1 LAISKQGE
9 GANWWGPKG
18 GARFFS
24 QIYPWIVTAL
34 GILAFGVLVARQGL
48 SLTPSVLLFATLCV
62 LAEFLVIRLPQG
74 SLTLSFVLVLLT
86 LLTEGPVGAALV
98 IIIGSLVGYGL
109 LRRQSLSRTLFYGG
123 HYALASAV
131 AGAIFNLTSQNL
143 PHWLLESI
151 HLPAVGSYV
160 LVYAFISQTLVW
172 FRNRV
177 IFTPT
182 EPKFPKTDLLVAFLL
197 SPSSLLLYYLLT
209 VRDFSALL
217 LVLFPLLAMLAA
229 FRTYINIDTA
239 YDEVRLLYEVSQD
252 FMVALTLDETTQ
264 AVAQRICDGIHRMVY
279 CDESA
284 IYTLV
289 PEASELRLVYA
300 QNGETMPPVV
310 TPGRGLLGKTVREG
324 RGRILN
330 NVMHEPLSDG
340 VPMAQGSNSLLAVPL
355 LAQSTLA
362 GWLVLGRRGRKFSA
376 ENLRLVSIL
385 AGQVGVLLKNAE
397 LYEQTHQLAQMDPL
411 LDILNRKAFLEKAKR
426 ELGRAQLNGY
436 QVATMMID
444 IDDFRLINNTYGH
457 QVGDLVLQEVV
468 KVLQASVEETGV
480 VGRYGGEEFLILLF
494 DTDGVRAV
502 GMAERMRRNI
512 EATPFSGG
520 GVVDLGLTISAGIA
534 IFPDDALD
542 LSDLIRKADQ
552 ATYLAK
558 RTGKNRV
565 CLHQEESEEEPRWQ
579 FQAERFSH
587 LIGGLKEEVPRR

>member
-1 LAISKQGE
+1 MAISKRSEAADWRSSE
-9 GANWWGPKG
+9 GG
-18 GARFFS
+18 GRFFP
-24 QIYPWIVTAL
+24 QIYPWVVTVL
-34 GILAFGVLVARQGL
+34 GFLAFGVLVAREGL
-48 SLTPSVLLFATLCV
+48 SVTPSVLLFATLCA

-74 SLTLSFVLVLLT
+74 SLTASFVLVLLT
-86 LLTEGPVGAALV
+86 LLIEGPVGAVLV
-98 IIIGSLVGYGL
+98 IVIGSLVGYGL
-109 LRRQSLSRTLFYGG
+109 LRRQSPSRTLFYGG
-123 HYALASAV
+123 HYALAGAV

-143 PHWLLESI
+143 PYWLLESI

-160 LVYAFISQTLVW
+160 LAYALLSQTLVW

-197 SPSSLLLYYLLT
+197 SPPPLLLYYLLT

-264 AVAQRICDGIHRMVY
+264 AMAQRICEGIGRMIK

-300 QNGETMPPVV
+300 QNGGTMPPVV
-310 TPGRGLLGKTVREG
+310 TPSRGLLGEIVQEG

-330 NVMHEPLSDG
+330 NVMQEPLSDG
-340 VPMAQGSNSLLAVPL
+340 LPTAQAFDSLLAVPL
-355 LAQSTLA
+355 FAESTLA
-362 GWLVLGRRGRKFSA
+362 GWLVLSRRGRKFSA

-385 AGQVGVLLKNAE
+385 AGQAGVLLKNAE
-397 LYEQTHQLAQMDPL
+397 LYEQTHQLAQIDPL

-426 ELGRAQLNGY
+426 ELGQAQLNGHR
-436 QVATMMID
+436 VAMIMID
-444 IDDFRLINNTYGH
+444 IDDFRFVNNTYGH
-457 QVGDLVLQEVV
+457 QVGDLVLQEVAQ
-468 KVLQASVEETGV
+468 VLQASVEGV
-480 VGRYGGEEFLILLF
+480 GMVGRYGGEEFLILLF
-494 DTDGVRAV
+494 DTDGVRAM
-502 GMAERMRRNI
+502 GMAERLRKSV
-512 EATPFSGG
+512 EATSFSGDG
-520 GVVDLGLTISAGIA
+520 GVDLELTISAGVT
-534 IFPDDALD
+534 IFPDDALG
-542 LSDLIRKADQ
+542 LSELIRRADQ

-565 CLHQEESEEEPRWQ
+565 CLHQEGSEEEPKLQ
-579 FQAERFSH
+579 FPVERFSP
-587 LIGGLKEEVPRR
+587 LVGGLKDEVPRR

>member
-9 GANWWGPKG
+9 VADWWGPEG
-18 GARFFS
+18 GGGFFS
-24 QIYPWIVTAL
+24 RIYPWIVTIL
-34 GILAFGVLVARQGL
+34 GFLAFGVLIVRQGL
-48 SLTPSVLLFATLCV
+48 SVTPSLLLFATLCV

-74 SLTLSFVLVLLT
+74 SLTPSFVLVLLT
-86 LLTEGPVGAALV
+86 LVTEGPVGAALV
-98 IIIGSLVGYGL
+98 IVIGSLVGYGL
-109 LRRQSLSRTLFYGG
+109 LRRQSPSRTLFYGG
-123 HYALASAV
+123 HYALASV
-131 AGAIFNLTSQNL
+131 VGGAIFNLSSQNL

-160 LVYAFISQTLVW
+160 LAYAFLSQTLVW

-197 SPSSLLLYYLLT
+197 SPPPLLLYYLLT

-239 YDEVRLLYEVSQD
+239 YDEIRLLYEVSQD
-252 FMVALTLDETTQ
+252 FLVALTLDETTQ
-264 AVAQRICDGIHRMVY
+264 AMAQRICDGIRRMVY

-300 QNGETMPPVV
+300 QNGGTMPPVV
-310 TPGRGLLGKTVREG
+310 TPSRGLLGKIVQEG

-330 NVMHEPLSDG
+330 NVVQEPLSDG
-340 VPMAQGSNSLLAVPL
+340 LPATQASHSLLVVPL
-355 LAQSTLA
+355 FAESTLA
-362 GWLVLGRRGRKFSA
+362 GWLVLSRRSRKFSA

-385 AGQVGVLLKNAE
+385 AGQAGVLLKNAE
-397 LYEQTHQLAQMDPL
+397 LYEQTHQLAQIDPL

-426 ELGRAQLNGY
+426 ELGQAQLNGHR
-436 QVATMMID
+436 VAMIMID
-444 IDDFRLINNTYGH
+444 IDDFRFINNTYGH
-457 QVGDLVLQEVV
+457 QVGDLVLKEVTQ
-468 KVLQASVEETGV
+468 VLQASVEGAGM
-480 VGRYGGEEFLILLF
+480 VGRYGGEEFLILLL
-494 DTDGVRAV
+494 DTDGVRAM
-502 GMAERMRRNI
+502 GMAERMRKSV
-512 EATPFSGG
+512 ETTSFSGD
-520 GVVDLGLTISAGIA
+520 GVVDVGLTISAGIA

-542 LSDLIRKADQ
+542 ISDLIRKADQ
-552 ATYLAK
+552 AAYLAK

-565 CLHQEESEEEPRWQ
+565 CLHQEQSEEEPKLQ
-579 FQAERFSH
+579 FQAERFSP
-587 LIGGLKEEVPRR
+587 LIGGLKDQVR

>member
-1 LAISKQGE
+1 MAISKQGE
-9 GANWWGPKG
+9 AADWWGPKG

-24 QIYPWIVTAL
+24 QIYPWLVAIL
-34 GILAFGVLVARQGL
+34 GFLAFGVLIARWGL
-48 SLTPSVLLFATLCV
+48 SVTPSVLLFATLCA
-62 LAEFLVIRLPQG
+62 LAEFLAIRLPQG
-74 SLTLSFVLVLLT
+74 SLTASFVLVLLT
-86 LLTEGPVGAALV
+86 LLIEGPVGAALV
-98 IIIGSLVGYGL
+98 IVIGSLVGYGL
-109 LRRQSLSRTLFYGG
+109 LRRQSPSRTLFYGG

-131 AGAIFNLTSQNL
+131 AGAIFHLTSQNL

-160 LVYAFISQTLVW
+160 LAYAFLSQTLVW

-197 SPSSLLLYYLLT
+197 SPPPLLLYYLLT

-229 FRTYINIDTA
+229 FRTYTNIDTA

-252 FMVALTLDETTQ
+252 FMVALTLDETTR
-264 AVAQRICDGIHRMVY
+264 AMARRICDGIRRMVY

-289 PEASELRLVYA
+289 PQASELRLVYA
-300 QNGETMPPVV
+300 QSGETMPPVV
-310 TPGRGLLGKTVREG
+310 TPGRGLLGRIVQEG

-330 NVMHEPLSDG
+330 NVMQEPLSDG
-340 VPMAQGSNSLLAVPL
+340 LPTAQASDSLLVVPL
-355 LAQSTLA
+355 FAQSTLA
-362 GWLVLGRRGRKFSA
+362 GWLVLSRRGRKFSA
-376 ENLRLVSIL
+376 ENLRLASIL
-385 AGQVGVLLKNAE
+385 AGQAGVLLKNAE
-397 LYEQTHQLAQMDPL
+397 LYEQTHQLAQIDPL

-444 IDDFRLINNTYGH
+444 IDDFRFINNTYGH
-457 QVGDLVLQEVV
+457 QAGDLVLQEVAQ
-468 KVLQASVEETGV
+468 VLQASVEEAGM
-480 VGRYGGEEFLILLF
+480 VGRYGGEEFLILLL
-494 DTDGVRAV
+494 DTDGGRAMGV
-502 GMAERMRRNI
+502 AERMRRSV
-512 EATPFSGG
+512 EATSFSAD
-520 GVVDLGLTISAGIA
+520 GVVDVGLTISAGIA

-552 ATYLAK
+552 AAYLAK

-565 CLHQEESEEEPRWQ
+565 CLHQEQREEEPKLQ
-579 FQAERFSH
+579 FQAERFSS
-587 LIGGLKEEVPRR
+587 LIGGLKDQVR

>member
-1 LAISKQGE
+1 MAISKQGE
-9 GANWWGPKG
+9 VADWWGPG
-18 GARFFS
+18 GIAFFP
-24 QIYPWIVTAL
+24 QIYPWIVTVV
-34 GILAFGVLVARQGL
+34 GFLAFGVLVAREGL
-48 SLTPSVLLFATLCV
+48 SVTPSVLLFATLCA

-74 SLTLSFVLVLLT
+74 SLTASFVLVLLT

-98 IIIGSLVGYGL
+98 IVIGSLVGYGL

-131 AGAIFNLTSQNL
+131 AGAIFNFTSQNV
-143 PHWLLESI
+143 PPWLLESI

-160 LVYAFISQTLVW
+160 LVYAFLSQTLVW
-172 FRNRV
+172 FKNRV

-197 SPSSLLLYYLLT
+197 SPPPLLLYYLLT

-239 YDEVRLLYEVSQD
+239 YDEVSLLYEVSQD
-252 FMVALTLDETTQ
+252 FMVALTQHETTQ
-264 AVAQRICDGIHRMVY
+264 TMAQRICDGIRRMVY

-289 PEASELRLVYA
+289 AETSELRLVYA
-300 QNGETMPPVV
+300 QNGGTMPPVV
-310 TPGRGLLGKTVREG
+310 TPGRGLLGRIAQEG

-330 NVMHEPLSDG
+330 NVMQEPLSDG
-340 VPMAQGSNSLLAVPL
+340 LPTAQGFDSLLAVPL

-362 GWLVLGRRGRKFSA
+362 GWLVLSRRGRKFSA

-385 AGQVGVLLKNAE
+385 AGQAGALLKNAE
-397 LYEQTHQLAQMDPL
+397 LYEQTHQLTQIDPL

-426 ELGRAQLNGY
+426 ELGQAQLNGHR
-436 QVATMMID
+436 VAMIMID
-444 IDDFRLINNTYGH
+444 IDDFRLINNAYGH
-457 QVGDLVLQEVV
+457 QVGDLVLQDVV
-468 KVLQASVEETGV
+468 QVLQASVEGAGM
-480 VGRYGGEEFLILLF
+480 VGRYGGEEFLILLV
-494 DTDGVRAV
+494 DTDGVRAM
-502 GMAERMRRNI
+502 GTAEGMRRSV
-512 EATPFSGG
+512 ETTSFSGD
-520 GVVDLGLTISAGIA
+520 GVVHVGLTISAGIA

-542 LSDLIRKADQ
+542 LSELIRKADQ
-552 ATYLAK
+552 AAYLAK

-565 CLHQEESEEEPRWQ
+565 CLHQEGSEEDPKLR
-579 FQAERFSH
+579 FQAERFSP
-587 LIGGLKEEVPRR
+587 LIGGLKDEVPGR

>member
-1 LAISKQGE
+1 MAISKRKV
-9 GANWWGPKG
+9 ADWRGPEG

-24 QIYPWIVTAL
+24 QVYPWIVAIL
-34 GILAFGVLVARQGL
+34 GFLAFGVLVARQGL
-48 SLTPSVLLFATLCV
+48 SVTSSVLLFATLCA

-74 SLTLSFVLVLLT
+74 SLTASFVLVLLT

-98 IIIGSLVGYGL
+98 IVIGSLVGYGL
-109 LRRQSLSRTLFYGG
+109 LRRQSPSRTLFYGG
-123 HYALASAV
+123 HYALASVV

-160 LVYAFISQTLVW
+160 LAYAFLSQTLVW

-197 SPSSLLLYYLLT
+197 SPPPLLLYYLLT

-252 FMVALTLDETTQ
+252 FMVALTQDETVQ
-264 AVAQRICDGIHRMVY
+264 AMAQRICAGVRRMVH

-289 PEASELRLVYA
+289 PEASELRLVYV
-300 QNGETMPPVV
+300 QNEGTMPPVV
-310 TPGRGLLGKTVREG
+310 TLGRGLLGDIVQEG
-324 RGRILN
+324 RGRIIN
-330 NVMHEPLSDG
+330 NVMQEPLSDG
-340 VPMAQGSNSLLAVPL
+340 LPTAQGSDSLLVVPL
-355 LAQSTLA
+355 FAQSTLE
-362 GWLVLGRRGRKFSA
+362 GWLVLGRRGRRFSA

-385 AGQVGVLLKNAE
+385 AGQAGVLLKNAE
-397 LYEQTHQLAQMDPL
+397 LYEQTHQLTQIDTL
-411 LDILNRKAFLEKAKR
+411 LHILNRKAFLAKAQR
-426 ELGRAQLNGY
+426 ELGQAQLNGHR
-436 QVATMMID
+436 VAMIMID
-444 IDDFRLINNTYGH
+444 IDDFRFVNNTYGH
-457 QVGDLVLQEVV
+457 QVGDLVLQEVAQ
-468 KVLQASVEETGV
+468 VLQASIRGGDM
-480 VGRYGGEEFLILLF
+480 VGRYGGEEFLILLL
-494 DTDGVRAV
+494 DTDGVRAMDV
-502 GMAERMRRNI
+502 AERMRKSV
-512 EATPFSGG
+512 ETTSFSGDG
-520 GVVDLGLTISAGIA
+520 AVDLGLTISAGIA

-565 CLHQEESEEEPRWQ
+565 CLHQEQGEGEPKLQ
-579 FQAERFSH
+579 FQAERFSS
-587 LIGGLKEEVPRR
+587 LVGGLKGEVPQR

>member
-1 LAISKQGE
+1 MAISKRKV
-9 GANWWGPKG
+9 ADWRGPEG

-24 QIYPWIVTAL
+24 QIYPWIVAIL
-34 GILAFGVLVARQGL
+34 GFLAFGVLVARQGV
-48 SLTPSVLLFATLCV
+48 SVTSSVLLFATLCA

-74 SLTLSFVLVLLT
+74 SLTASFVLVLLA

-98 IIIGSLVGYGL
+98 IVIGSLVGYGL
-109 LRRQSLSRTLFYGG
+109 LRRQSPSRTLFYSG

-131 AGAIFNLTSQNL
+131 AGAIFDLTSQNF

-160 LVYAFISQTLVW
+160 LAYAFLSQTLVW

-197 SPSSLLLYYLLT
+197 SPPPLLLYYLLT

-252 FMVALTLDETTQ
+252 FMVALTRDETVQ
-264 AVAQRICDGIHRMVY
+264 AMAQRICDGIRRMVY

-289 PEASELRLVYA
+289 SEASELRLVYV
-300 QNGETMPPVV
+300 QNAGTMPPVV
-310 TPGRGLLGKTVREG
+310 TPGRGLLGDIVQEAQ
-324 RGRILN
+324 GRILN
-330 NVMHEPLSDG
+330 NVMQEPLSEG
-340 VPMAQGSNSLLAVPL
+340 LLTAQASDSLLVVPL
-355 LAQSTLA
+355 FAQSA
-362 GWLVLGRRGRKFSA
+362 IEGWLVLGRRGRRFSA

-385 AGQVGVLLKNAE
+385 AGQAGVLLKNAE
-397 LYEQTHQLAQMDPL
+397 LYEQTHQLAQIDPL

-426 ELGRAQLNGY
+426 ELGQAQLNGHR
-436 QVATMMID
+436 VAMIMID
-444 IDDFRLINNTYGH
+444 IDDFRFVNNTYGH

-468 KVLQASVEETGV
+468 QVLQASIRGGDM
-480 VGRYGGEEFLILLF
+480 VGRYGGEEFLILLL
-494 DTDGVRAV
+494 DTDGVRAMDV
-502 GMAERMRRNI
+502 AERMRRSV
-512 EATPFSGG
+512 ETTSFSGDG
-520 GVVDLGLTISAGIA
+520 AVDLGLTISAGIA

-542 LSDLIRKADQ
+542 LSALIRKADQ

-565 CLHQEESEEEPRWQ
+565 CLHQEQSGEEPRLQ
-579 FQAERFSH
+579 FQAERVSS
-587 LIGGLKEEVPRR
+587 LVGGLKDEVPQR